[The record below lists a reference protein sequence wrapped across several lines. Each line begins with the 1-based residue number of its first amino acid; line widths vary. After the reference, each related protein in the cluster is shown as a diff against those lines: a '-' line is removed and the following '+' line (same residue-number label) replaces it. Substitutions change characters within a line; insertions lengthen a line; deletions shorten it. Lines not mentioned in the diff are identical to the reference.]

1 MRGGG
6 MGGGGGM
13 RGGGMGGG
21 GNGYQRN
28 SNMAGTTK
36 TTIQLKLA
44 YK

>member
-1 MRGGG
+1 
-6 MGGGGGM
+6 M

-28 SNMAGTTK
+28 SNMSGTTK